1 MDGLGTLFDQLSGS
15 KIFQGLLQE
24 GFVEQGYVM
33 EEVCV
38 LDALLN
44 RFFDETINFW
54 IKCPR
59 TSLLYSTNK

>member
-44 RFFDETINFW
+44 LFLMRQLIFG
-54 IKCPR
+54 
-59 TSLLYSTNK
+59 